1 MARSLAALTLAG
13 ASVVALRAPAP
24 ATMRILQRPVTLDR
38 GAFYDRLLRLGSR
51 PLHVAPQQAN
61 RTQALTQA
69 ARPFTARPAYSV
81 PTSLQDASG
90 SPGYPFGVNNLGQIA
105 FYDQCGCTGPF
116 SSNDQSYVINGYG
129 PLHLQGPMDTWSIA
143 RALNDVGGVAGQW
156 LYEIIGPPPLAFNI
170 TWLHTTGNAYYSV
183 DYQGGYDTGDD
194 ALAINNVNVSVGVDP
209 NPARGNTFAAE
220 FAPGKRIDLLPPK
233 GTTCSGIATG
243 INDSGNIV
251 PVGPANVES
260 GAAAINQHGDIVGY
274 AGVGRAGGEAFL
286 YEPGKTIYVP
296 RPHGDAAGPAAAI
309 AVNANPD
316 VLVNVGSSATHPN
329 GTVFLYKNGQ
339 SYDLNALLPA
349 NSGWQ
354 LVDGLA
360 MNDHGEVVGEGYYRG
375 TLMPYSSSGANG
387 GVKSAGLACE
397 NFALR
402 LRRYERIRLDRRVS
416 IRPFITLTS
425 CAPRDRLLAMPA
437 RRSGRVLEADR
448 SRRR

>member
-1 MARSLAALTLAG
+1 MPQSSMARSLAALTLAG
-13 ASVVALRAPAP
+13 ASVVALGAPAR
-24 ATMRILQRPVTLDR
+24 ATTRILQRPVTLDR

-51 PLHVAPQQAN
+51 PLHIAPQQAN

-69 ARPFTARPAYSV
+69 AQPFAARLAYSV

-129 PLHLQGPMDTWSIA
+129 PLFLQGPRDTWSIA

-156 LYEIIGPPPLAFNI
+156 LYIIGPPPLAFNI
-170 TWLHTTGNAYYSV
+170 TWLHKTGNPYYFV
-183 DYQGGYDTGDD
+183 DYQGGYDNGDD

-233 GTTCSGIATG
+233 NTTCSGVAIG

-251 PVGPANVES
+251 GTTCHRAARFYVTAPARYLPIGPANVES
-260 GAAAINQHGDIVGY
+260 GAAAINKHGEIVGY
-274 AGVGRAGGEAFL
+274 AAIGKTGGEAFL
-286 YEPGKTIYVP
+286 YERGKTIYVP
-296 RPHGDAAGPAAAI
+296 RPHGDEAGPAAAI
-309 AVNANPD
+309 AVNANAD

-354 LVDGLA
+354 LADGLA

-375 TLMPYSSSGANG
+375 TLMPYS
-387 GVKSAGLACE
+387 V
-397 NFALR
+397 
-402 LRRYERIRLDRRVS
+402 
-416 IRPFITLTS
+416 
-425 CAPRDRLLAMPA
+425 MPA
-437 RRSGRVLEADR
+437 PAAR
-448 SRRR
+448 